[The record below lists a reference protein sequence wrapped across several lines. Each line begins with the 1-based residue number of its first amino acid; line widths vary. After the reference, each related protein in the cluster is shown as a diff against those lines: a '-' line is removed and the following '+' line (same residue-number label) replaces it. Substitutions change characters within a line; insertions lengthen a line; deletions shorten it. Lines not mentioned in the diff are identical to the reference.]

1 MNESVNFYLYACG
14 LLGGVSVRLRGDPPP
29 GAGQISGVTRDCRGQ
44 AAYVRPA
51 LGSVVPSVTAGKQKE
66 SYGYESIEK

>member
-1 MNESVNFYLYACG
+1 V
-14 LLGGVSVRLRGDPPP
+14 GV
-29 GAGQISGVTRDCRGQ
+29 